1 MRLSL
6 IFQETSTRTMAKP
19 ELKKS
24 LHLWQLIFFGV
35 GTMLGAGIY
44 VLVGKV
50 AGASGFLAPS
60 AFLFSALLAGFTAFS
75 FAELSARY
83 PKSGGVVVYV
93 QQAFHKR
100 NFSIIVGYLILITGI
115 VSTAAMMRGFVG
127 YFHIFF
133 NVPDWVVIPLVI
145 ALLSFFCIK
154 GISESIYLVVVIT
167 VVEILGLILVIVL
180 AGGSITG
187 ADESV
192 SQLIPT
198 MDLKNLSP
206 IALGAFIAFYAYV
219 GFEDFANI
227 AEEVKNPKRNLP
239 IAIIV
244 SLIITTI
251 IYIVVSVVTIL
262 AFPIDKLAASDAPLA
277 DILVQHG
284 SQYPLIISGIS
295 MISVLNGGIAQIIMG
310 SRVLYGMSEEKLAPS
325 YFYKL
330 HPTYR
335 TPVRTTVLTSFFIAL
350 LALFFP
356 IVPLAEATS
365 FIIIL
370 IFIIVN
376 LSLIVLKKKIPT
388 PDGVKTYPVFIPIF
402 GLLLCGWFLFY
413 RIYSFL

>member
-1 MRLSL
+1 
-6 IFQETSTRTMAKP
+6 MAKQ

-24 LHLWQLIFFGV
+24 LKLWHLIFFGV

-50 AGASGFLAPS
+50 AGVSGFLAPS
-60 AFLFSALLAGFTAFS
+60 AFLFAALLAGFTAFS

-93 QQAFHKR
+93 QQAFHQR
-100 NFSIIVGYLILITGI
+100 NFSILVGYLILITGV

-133 NVPDWVVIPLVI
+133 DIPDWVIIPVVIT
-145 ALLSFFCIK
+145 LLSIFCII
-154 GISESIYLVVVIT
+154 GISESISLIVVIT
-167 VVEILGLILVIVL
+167 LVEIGGLLLVVFL

-187 ADESV
+187 GEESV
-192 SQLIPT
+192 TQLIPS
-198 MDLKNLSP
+198 MELKNLNP
-206 IALGAFIAFYAYV
+206 IVLGAFLAFYAFI

-227 AEEVKNPKRNLP
+227 AEEVKNPQRDLP
-239 IAIIV
+239 IAIIA

-251 IYIVVSVVTIL
+251 LYVVVSMVTVL
-262 AFPIDKLAASDAPLA
+262 AFPIDKLAASNAPLA

-284 SQYPLIISGIS
+284 AQYPLIISGIS

-310 SRVLYGMSEEKLAPS
+310 SRVLYGMSEEKLAPA

-330 HPTYR
+330 HPKYQ
-335 TPVRTTVLTSFFIAL
+335 TPVRTTILTSFFIAL
-350 LALFFP
+350 LSLFFP

-365 FIIIL
+365 FVIIL
-370 IFIIVN
+370 IFMVVN
-376 LSLIVLKKKIPT
+376 LSLIFLKKQIPN
-388 PDGVKTYPVFIPIF
+388 PKGVRTFPVFIPYV
-402 GLLLCGWFLFY
+402 GLLLCGWFLVY
-413 RIYSFL
+413 RIYAFM

>member
-1 MRLSL
+1 MEK
-6 IFQETSTRTMAKP
+6 Q

-50 AGASGFLAPS
+50 AGVSGFLAPG
-60 AFLFSALLAGFTAFS
+60 AFLFAALLAGFTAFS

-93 QQAFHKR
+93 QEAFHNRK
-100 NFSIIVGYLILITGI
+100 FSIIVGYLILLTGI

-133 NVPDWVVIPLVI
+133 NIPDWIVIPFVI
-145 ALLSFFCIK
+145 VLLSFFCIK
-154 GISESIYLVVVIT
+154 GIAESISLVVVIT
-167 VVEILGLILVIVL
+167 LVEIAGLLLVVFL

-187 ADESV
+187 TEETV
-192 SQLIPT
+192 PLLIPS
-198 MDLKNLSP
+198 MELKNLNP
-206 IALGAFIAFYAYV
+206 IVLGAFLAFYAYI

-227 AEEVKNPKRNLP
+227 AEEVKNPQRNLP
-239 IAIIV
+239 IAIIA

-251 IYIVVSVVTIL
+251 IYIVVSVVTVL
-262 AFPIDKLAASDAPLA
+262 AFPIDKLAVSDAPLA

-284 SQYPLIISGIS
+284 SQYPIIISGIS

-310 SRVLYGMSEEKLAPS
+310 SRVLYGMSEEKLAPT

-330 HPTYR
+330 HPKYK
-335 TPVRTTVLTSFFIAL
+335 TPVRTTILTSSLIAIL
-350 LALFFP
+350 SLFFP

-365 FIIIL
+365 FVIIL
-370 IFIIVN
+370 IFMIVN
-376 LSLIVLKKKIPT
+376 VSLVFLKKEYPKPE
-388 PDGVKTYPVFIPIF
+388 GVRTFPVFIPYV
-402 GLLLCGWFLFY
+402 GLLLCVWFLFY
-413 RIYSFL
+413 RIYAFM